1 MASDY
6 PEVFVV
12 GLASCTGSFGGQAM
26 LVETKTKLKS
36 TMAESSLSSVFSNA
50 SSLSFFCIACVD
62 LCLHV

>member
-1 MASDY
+1 
-6 PEVFVV
+6 
-12 GLASCTGSFGGQAM
+12 M